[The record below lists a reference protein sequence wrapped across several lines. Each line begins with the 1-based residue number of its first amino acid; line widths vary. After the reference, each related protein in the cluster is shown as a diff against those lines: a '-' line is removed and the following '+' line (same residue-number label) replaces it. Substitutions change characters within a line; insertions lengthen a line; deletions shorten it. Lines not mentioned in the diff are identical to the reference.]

1 MYMEDRGRT
10 LYGRALL
17 REVIRAQKHY
27 IAQNEQAL
35 HVFPH
40 VEAGLIEGI
49 MGGIMNSNASKWF
62 NPMSYKTSLTQLYHL
77 FVNKKYLPHRI
88 ARRIANSMDVGPGLS
103 IDGPFGI
110 FNKVR
115 DVMDVETTKELDVPE
130 RIARVAAIFH
140 NDLLPLEDRLI
151 ALNAHMAD
159 AMTLHS
165 PETLAALPYGGL
177 HPMGNGSIMFANPED
192 YWAAQVKVSAHFMRD
207 ILCQPADLFGKSYVY
222 RRIRDLAAQ
231 HLYPD
236 IHKEVTIELANM
248 EHEILRTNL
257 FVERVLKETIDASES
272 QGMTICTY
280 SRNQDSSRKHDESE
294 DERKSRGSITDKI
307 AKERAKGNNVFVRD
321 IHDLIARMVR
331 TETVEEV
338 YFAVDKTI
346 AAISQMLG
354 SQDIKVM
361 VLPVQQK
368 ANSESEW
375 PADVDAVIE
384 RMDYIDN
391 PKKETGYQSY
401 HIDVIFRKRLL
412 MVNFEIISRT
422 EEMHKH
428 CDEGGAAHHMYKNG
442 KLRNGLLLAFKRFFQ
457 EAMQGGS
464 GVIPR

>member
-17 REVIRAQKHY
+17 REVVRAQKYY
-27 IAQNEQAL
+27 IAQNEQAT

-40 VEAGLIEGI
+40 VEAGLREGI
-49 MGGIMNSNASKWF
+49 MGGILDPNASKWF
-62 NPMSYKTSLTQLYHL
+62 NPMSHYTSLTQIYHL

-88 ARRIANSMDVGPGLS
+88 ARRIAYSIDMGPGLG

-110 FNKVR
+110 FNQVR

-140 NDLLPLEDRLI
+140 NDLIPMRARLI

-177 HPMGNGSIMFANPED
+177 HPMGNGSTMFANPEE

-207 ILCQPADLFGKSYVY
+207 ILCQAADLFGKSYVY
-222 RRIRDLAAQ
+222 RSIRDLAAQ

-236 IHKEVTIELANM
+236 IHKEVTIELSNL
-248 EHEILRTNL
+248 EQEIMRTNL
-257 FVERVLKETIDASES
+257 FVERVLKATADACYAEGFTIR
-272 QGMTICTY
+272 TTH
-280 SRNQDSSRKHDESE
+280 RNQDSSRKHDSSE
-294 DERKSRGSITDKI
+294 DERKSRGSISDKI
-307 AKERAKGNNVFVRD
+307 AIQRAKGENPTVRD

-368 ANSESEW
+368 TPPESEW

-384 RMDYIDN
+384 RMDYIKN
-391 PKKETGYQSY
+391 PKEETGYQSY
-401 HIDVIFRKRLL
+401 HIDVVFRKKLPL
-412 MVNFEIISRT
+412 VNLEIISRT
-422 EEMHKH
+422 EEMHKQ
-428 CDEGGAAHHMYKNG
+428 CDEGGAAHHLYKNG
-442 KLRNGLLLAFKRFFQ
+442 KLKNGLLLAFKKIFQ
-457 EAMQGGS
+457 EAMHGGS